1 MGLGF
6 FASTLN
12 PSAYKW
18 MRVIEAAAAGLFLLG
33 EMYFGVAVLEAKT
46 TPWQNSWFALIVTS
60 LLILVGPLVC
70 FLTWSRDS
78 QHGRLLS
85 SKIRRIEIVS
95 MVVGIVGSVA
105 LMMLMINIS
114 FGANH

>member
-1 MGLGF
+1 MRQC
-6 FASTLN
+6 STLSRCPVSGVHFN

-60 LLILVGPLVC
+60 LLILVGPLVLLDVEQGLAARKIA
-70 FLTWSRDS
+70 FQQDS
-78 QHGRLLS
+78 PD
-85 SKIRRIEIVS
+85 
-95 MVVGIVGSVA
+95 
-105 LMMLMINIS
+105 
-114 FGANH
+114 